1 MPTREIPP
9 TEWKSYLE
17 AFSERHQGA
26 VAKVLIADPSGEHTV
41 VKSLPFVGISLETKG
56 SGENEIALELGD
68 DASDHE
74 THFIAQPKKLYHK
87 DATTDISEEI
97 NKDEILEV
105 TSATDPPITV
115 IHLRHA

>member
-1 MPTREIPP
+1 MPTREIPF

-17 AFSERHQGA
+17 TFSKRHQGA
-26 VAKVLIADPSGEHTV
+26 VAKVLVADPSGEHTV

-56 SGENEIALELGD
+56 SGDHEIALELGD
-68 DASDHE
+68 DATDHE

-87 DATTDISEEI
+87 DATTDLSEEI

-115 IHLRHA
+115 IHLRHS